1 MIIDL
6 VKDAMTTVMQNA
18 CRGVIFESRGAAGAV
33 AAEKIEC
40 FVEAPEIGFR
50 HRPTELSLSESK
62 QPRQIGVG
70 QSA

>member
-6 VKDAMTTVMQNA
+6 IKDAMTTVMQNA
-18 CRGVIFESRGAAGAV
+18 GRGVIFESLGATGAV

-50 HRPTELSLSESK
+50 HRPAELPLSESK